1 MMSKICGHRGAAYH
15 KPENTISGF
24 EWCVENKI
32 DWAECDVQLTNENTL
47 LIIHDET
54 LERTSDN
61 KGSIKKIIALI
72 TSFFIVEQVAS
83 ANETTNSKLLLNTS
97 KGEIVIKFLPD
108 IAPVHVARII
118 ELVKSGFYDGI
129 IFHRVIPGFMAQ
141 TGDPKGNGTGGS
153 GQKLKAEFSDYQ
165 YTSGTVGMARTM
177 DPNTGDSQFFICF
190 DGCGHLTGQY
200 TAWGQ
205 VETGMDVVENI
216 NVGEP
221 PSNPDK
227 IINASISE

>member
-1 MMSKICGHRGAAYH
+1 M
-15 KPENTISGF
+15 
-24 EWCVENKI
+24 
-32 DWAECDVQLTNENTL
+32 
-47 LIIHDET
+47 
-54 LERTSDN
+54 
-61 KGSIKKIIALI
+61 
-72 TSFFIVEQVAS
+72 VEQVAS

-108 IAPVHVARII
+108 LAPVHVARII